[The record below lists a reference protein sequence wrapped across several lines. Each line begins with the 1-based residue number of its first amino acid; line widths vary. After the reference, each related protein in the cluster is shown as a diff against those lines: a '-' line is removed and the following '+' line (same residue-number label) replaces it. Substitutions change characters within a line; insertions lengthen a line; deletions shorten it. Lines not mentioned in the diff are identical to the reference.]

1 MLTLSQL
8 LLPQSAERE
17 PCLTLGVIIRR
28 VELVAVEPD
37 LVAVE
42 LSLGV
47 VELSVIAV
55 GISFVAGKL
64 LDAVFCRSL

>member
-1 MLTLSQL
+1 MVTSSQP
-8 LLPQSAERE
+8 LLPQSTGRE
-17 PCLTLGVIIRR
+17 PCLTLAVITQR
-28 VELVAVEPD
+28 VEFVAVELD

-55 GISFVAGKL
+55 GI
-64 LDAVFCRSL
+64 

>member
-8 LLPQSAERE
+8 LLPQPAERE
-17 PCLTLGVIIRR
+17 PRLTLAVIIQR
-28 VELVAVEPD
+28 VEFVAVEPD

-42 LSLGV
+42 LSLGA

-64 LDAVFCRSL
+64 LDAVFCLSL